1 MFDPFSMGM
10 SVLGGI
16 LGNRSKRKA
25 EARAQAANEANIRA
39 MLASI
44 SQGKSA
50 QLPYLEKILGI
61 AEQRVGEEGR
71 VAAGYDK
78 AGKQLETGHKR
89 GMARLAGAE
98 GQMQELMQSMMQTA
112 LGGAIGNAPMMAMGG
127 GSMGANLARM
137 AAGDVMQSGAPL
149 DIAKAAAAAESTYG
163 TRQAGLT
170 TEKTGATAT
179 AREGYRSGMQ
189 GALGGFADL
198 EKWATDATVKAR
210 SGIQY
215 QAGGGDGGGAQMG
228 ANLGMLLG
236 MMGDGPGLPPVYGA
250 QAPGMPNRSA
260 DPTWA
265 GYQWWGSN

>member
-1 MFDPFSMGM
+1 MFDPLSMGM

-16 LGNRSKRKA
+16 FGNRSRRKA
-25 EARAQAANEANIRA
+25 EDRAEAANEANIRA

-198 EKWATDATVKAR
+198 EKWATDATVGAR

-215 QAGGGDGGGAQMG
+215 RAGGGDGGGAQMG
-228 ANLGMLLG
+228 ANIGMLLG
-236 MMGDGPGLPPVYGA
+236 MMGGGGGAPPVYGA
-250 QAPGMPNRSA
+250 QAPGMTNMSA
-260 DPTWA
+260 DPNWA
-265 GYQWWGSN
+265 GYQWWGGN